1 MKKYAIGSLTLSF
14 ATFAFAGPGRQDTTA
29 RLQAAGTVLNE
40 IMAAPD
46 KGIPEEV
53 LNGAKC
59 IAVVPSMAKG
69 GFIVGGEH
77 GRGVVTCRTGHGW
90 SAPAFISI
98 GGGNFGF
105 QAGAQSVD
113 LVMLFMND
121 KGVQGLLSSKF
132 ELSGEASAAAGP
144 VGRHASAGTDWKM
157 NTEALSYS
165 RTKGLFAGVA
175 VDGAKIQQD
184 NDSTVAIYGK
194 DVSFRKTLSGDV
206 HAPSERR
213 VVSRGGQRCRERRR
227 AEHETAES
235 QVIETCRCASPNAAH
250 RLSEAAASHWQKG
263 FRENVADQPPRTP
276 PARPTVQPDR
286 GPMSLPKTLPFR
298 RPLSNRGATVA
309 VLRSSRRTGSMRP

>member
-1 MKKYAIGSLTLSF
+1 MKKYAIGFLMLSLGS
-14 ATFAFAGPGRQDTTA
+14 FAFAGPADQDTSA

-59 IAVVPSMAKG
+59 IAVVPNMAKG

-77 GRGVVTCRTGHGW
+77 GRGVVTCRTSHGW
-90 SAPAFISI
+90 SAPAFISL
-98 GGGNFGF
+98 GGGNLGF

-113 LVMLFMND
+113 LVILFMND

-132 ELSGEASAAAGP
+132 ELSGEASATAGP

-165 RTKGLFAGVA
+165 RSQGLFVGVA
-175 VDGAKIQQD
+175 IDGAKIQQD
-184 NDSTVAIYGK
+184 KDSTIAIYGK
-194 DVSFRKTLSGDV
+194 DVPFRKTLSGGV
-206 HAPSERR
+206 QAPASAEPFLAA
-213 VVSRGGQRCRERRR
+213 VQRCREERP

-235 QVIETCRCASPNAAH
+235 
-250 RLSEAAASHWQKG
+250 K
-263 FRENVADQPPRTP
+263 
-276 PARPTVQPDR
+276 
-286 GPMSLPKTLPFR
+286 
-298 RPLSNRGATVA
+298 
-309 VLRSSRRTGSMRP
+309 

>member
-1 MKKYAIGSLTLSF
+1 MKKYAIALLILSL
-14 ATFAFAGPGRQDTTA
+14 ATFAFAGPGQQDTTA
-29 RLQAAGTVLNE
+29 RLAAGQVMNE

-53 LNGAKC
+53 LHGAKC
-59 IAVVPSMAKG
+59 IAVVPDMGKG

-77 GRGVVTCRTGHGW
+77 GRGVVTCRTAHGW

-105 QAGAQSVD
+105 QAGGQSVD

-132 ELSGEASAAAGP
+132 ELSGEASAVAGP

-165 RTKGLFAGVA
+165 RSKGLFVGVA

-184 NDSTVAIYGK
+184 NDSTVAFYGK
-194 DVSFRKTLSGDV
+194 NVSFRETLSGDV
-206 HAPSERR
+206 HAPAGSDSFLAAVKAAER
-213 VVSRGGQRCRERRR
+213 QTQQ
-227 AEHETAES
+227 H
-235 QVIETCRCASPNAAH
+235 
-250 RLSEAAASHWQKG
+250 EAAERK
-263 FRENVADQPPRTP
+263 
-276 PARPTVQPDR
+276 
-286 GPMSLPKTLPFR
+286 
-298 RPLSNRGATVA
+298 
-309 VLRSSRRTGSMRP
+309 

>member
-1 MKKYAIGSLTLSF
+1 VKFALYKRFHNESRSEKENVFMKKYGIALLTLLLS
-14 ATFAFAGPGRQDTTA
+14 TFAFAGSGQQDPSA
-29 RLQAAGTVLNE
+29 RLQSAATVMQE

-59 IAVVPSMAKG
+59 IAVVPDMAKG
-69 GFIVGGEH
+69 AFLVGGEH
-77 GRGVVTCRTGHGW
+77 GRGVVTCRTAHGW

-105 QAGAQSVD
+105 QAGGQSVD
-113 LVMLFMND
+113 LVVLFMND

-132 ELSGEASAAAGP
+132 ELSGEASATAGP

-184 NDSTVAIYGK
+184 NDSTEAMYGK

-206 HAPSERR
+206 HIPTSADSFIAAVKAAERQA
-213 VVSRGGQRCRERRR
+213 SQ
-227 AEHETAES
+227 HETAE
-235 QVIETCRCASPNAAH
+235 A
-250 RLSEAAASHWQKG
+250 K
-263 FRENVADQPPRTP
+263 
-276 PARPTVQPDR
+276 
-286 GPMSLPKTLPFR
+286 
-298 RPLSNRGATVA
+298 
-309 VLRSSRRTGSMRP
+309 

>member
-1 MKKYAIGSLTLSF
+1 VWNEKEVPLIKKYAIALLTFSF
-14 ATFAFAGPGRQDTTA
+14 ATFAFAGSGREDTTA
-29 RLQAAGTVLNE
+29 RLQAAGVVMNE

-46 KGIPEEV
+46 KGIPDEV
-53 LNGAKC
+53 LNAAKC
-59 IAVVPSMAKG
+59 IAVIPNMAKG

-105 QAGAQSVD
+105 QAGAQAVD

-157 NTEALSYS
+157 DTEALSYS

-175 VDGAKIQQD
+175 IDGAKIQQD
-184 NDSTVAIYGK
+184 DDSTVAIYGK
-194 DVSFRKTLSGDV
+194 NVSFSKTLSGDV
-206 HAPSERR
+206 HAPASTEPFLTAVVAAERR
-213 VVSRGGQRCRERRR
+213 
-227 AEHETAES
+227 AS
-235 QVIETCRCASPNAAH
+235 QH
-250 RLSEAAASHWQKG
+250 EAAEGK
-263 FRENVADQPPRTP
+263 
-276 PARPTVQPDR
+276 
-286 GPMSLPKTLPFR
+286 
-298 RPLSNRGATVA
+298 
-309 VLRSSRRTGSMRP
+309 

>member
-1 MKKYAIGSLTLSF
+1 MKKYAIALLTLSLS
-14 ATFAFAGPGRQDTTA
+14 TFAFAGPGEQDTSA
-29 RLQAAGTVLNE
+29 RLHAAGTVMNE

-59 IAVVPSMAKG
+59 IAVVPSMGKG

-77 GRGVVTCRTGHGW
+77 GRGVVTCRTAHGW

-105 QAGAQSVD
+105 QAGGQSVD

-165 RTKGLFAGVA
+165 RSKGLFAGVA
-175 VDGAKIQQD
+175 VDGSVIQQD
-184 NDSTVAIYGK
+184 NDSTKAFYGK
-194 DVSFRKTLSGDV
+194 NVSFNKTLSGNV
-206 HAPSERR
+206 HAPSGTDSFLAS
-213 VVSRGGQRCRERRR
+213 VR
-227 AEHETAES
+227 AAENK
-235 QVIETCRCASPNAAH
+235 AAAH
-250 RLSEAAASHWQKG
+250 EAA
-263 FRENVADQPPRTP
+263 E
-276 PARPTVQPDR
+276 
-286 GPMSLPKTLPFR
+286 PK
-298 RPLSNRGATVA
+298 
-309 VLRSSRRTGSMRP
+309 

>member
-1 MKKYAIGSLTLSF
+1 MKKYAFALLTLSLS
-14 ATFAFAGPGRQDTTA
+14 TLSTLAFAGSGQQDTTA
-29 RLQAAGTVLNE
+29 RLQAAGTVINE

-59 IAVVPSMAKG
+59 IAVVPNMGKG

-77 GRGVVTCRTGHGW
+77 GRGVVTCRTAHGW

-132 ELSGEASAAAGP
+132 ELTGEASATAGP

-157 NTEALSYS
+157 DTEALSYS
-165 RTKGLFAGVA
+165 RTKGLFVGVA
-175 VDGAKIQQD
+175 LDGAKIQQD
-184 NDSTVAIYGK
+184 NDSTLAFYGK
-194 DVSFRKTLSGDV
+194 NISFRATLSGNV
-206 HAPSERR
+206 HAPARSDPFLAA
-213 VVSRGGQRCRERRR
+213 VR
-227 AEHETAES
+227 AAEKQTSQHETAES
-235 QVIETCRCASPNAAH
+235 
-250 RLSEAAASHWQKG
+250 K
-263 FRENVADQPPRTP
+263 
-276 PARPTVQPDR
+276 
-286 GPMSLPKTLPFR
+286 
-298 RPLSNRGATVA
+298 
-309 VLRSSRRTGSMRP
+309 

>member
-1 MKKYAIGSLTLSF
+1 MKKYGTALVVLSL
-14 ATFAFAGPGRQDTTA
+14 ATFGFAGSGIEATNA
-29 RLQAAGTVLNE
+29 RLQAAGGVLQE

-46 KGIPEEV
+46 KGIPAEV
-53 LNGAKC
+53 LNDAKC
-59 IAVVPSMAKG
+59 IAVVPDMAKG
-69 GFIVGGEH
+69 AFIVGGEH
-77 GRGVVTCRTGHGW
+77 GRGVVTCRTAHGW

-113 LVMLFMND
+113 LIMLFMND

-165 RTKGLFAGVA
+165 RSKGLFAGVA

-194 DVSFRKTLSGDV
+194 DVTFRQTLSGDM
-206 HAPSERR
+206 HAPAGSDPFLAA
-213 VVSRGGQRCRERRR
+213 VR
-227 AEHETAES
+227 AAVNKANQH
-235 QVIETCRCASPNAAH
+235 
-250 RLSEAAASHWQKG
+250 EAAEK
-263 FRENVADQPPRTP
+263 
-276 PARPTVQPDR
+276 
-286 GPMSLPKTLPFR
+286 K
-298 RPLSNRGATVA
+298 
-309 VLRSSRRTGSMRP
+309 

>member
-1 MKKYAIGSLTLSF
+1 MKKYAIGLLTLSL
-14 ATFAFAGPGRQDTTA
+14 APFAFAGTGLEDSTA
-29 RLQAAGTVLNE
+29 RLQASGVVLHE
-40 IMAAPD
+40 IMEAPD

-59 IAVVPSMAKG
+59 IAVVPSMGKG

-77 GRGVVTCRTGHGW
+77 GRGVVTCRTAHGW

-105 QAGAQSVD
+105 QAGVESVD
-113 LVMLFMND
+113 LVVLFMND

-132 ELSGEASAAAGP
+132 EMSGEASAAAGP

-194 DVSFRKTLSGDV
+194 ETNFRKTLSGDV
-206 HAPSERR
+206 HAPASSESFLAAVRAA
-213 VVSRGGQRCRERRR
+213 VERANVHEN
-227 AEHETAES
+227 AEA
-235 QVIETCRCASPNAAH
+235 
-250 RLSEAAASHWQKG
+250 K
-263 FRENVADQPPRTP
+263 
-276 PARPTVQPDR
+276 
-286 GPMSLPKTLPFR
+286 
-298 RPLSNRGATVA
+298 
-309 VLRSSRRTGSMRP
+309 

>member
-1 MKKYAIGSLTLSF
+1 MKKYGIALLTLFLS
-14 ATFAFAGPGRQDTTA
+14 AFAFAGSEQQDPTA
-29 RLQAAGTVLNE
+29 RLQSAATVMQE

-59 IAVVPSMAKG
+59 IAVVPDMGKAA
-69 GFIVGGEH
+69 FLIGGEH
-77 GRGVVTCRTGHGW
+77 GRGVVTCRTAHGW

-105 QAGAQSVD
+105 QAGGQSVD
-113 LVMLFMND
+113 LVVLFMND

-132 ELSGEASAAAGP
+132 ELSGEASATAGP

-184 NDSTVAIYGK
+184 NDSTEAMYGK

-206 HAPSERR
+206 HIPASADSFIAAVKAAERQ
-213 VVSRGGQRCRERRR
+213 SSQ
-227 AEHETAES
+227 HETAE
-235 QVIETCRCASPNAAH
+235 A
-250 RLSEAAASHWQKG
+250 K
-263 FRENVADQPPRTP
+263 
-276 PARPTVQPDR
+276 
-286 GPMSLPKTLPFR
+286 
-298 RPLSNRGATVA
+298 
-309 VLRSSRRTGSMRP
+309 

>member
-1 MKKYAIGSLTLSF
+1 MKLVIALLTLSL
-14 ATFAFAGPGRQDTTA
+14 APFAFAGSGVEDSTA
-29 RLQAAGTVLNE
+29 RLQSAGVVLHE

-59 IAVVPSMAKG
+59 IAVVPDMAKG

-77 GRGVVTCRTGHGW
+77 GRGVVTCRTAHGW

-184 NDSTVAIYGK
+184 KDSTVAIYGK

-206 HAPSERR
+206 HAPASSEPFLAA
-213 VVSRGGQRCRERRR
+213 VHAAVEKANVHEN
-227 AEHETAES
+227 AEA
-235 QVIETCRCASPNAAH
+235 
-250 RLSEAAASHWQKG
+250 K
-263 FRENVADQPPRTP
+263 
-276 PARPTVQPDR
+276 
-286 GPMSLPKTLPFR
+286 
-298 RPLSNRGATVA
+298 
-309 VLRSSRRTGSMRP
+309 

>member
-1 MKKYAIGSLTLSF
+1 M
-14 ATFAFAGPGRQDTTA
+14 
-29 RLQAAGTVLNE
+29 NE

-53 LNGAKC
+53 LHGAKC
-59 IAVVPSMAKG
+59 IAVVPDMGKG

-77 GRGVVTCRTGHGW
+77 GRGVVTCRTAHGW

-105 QAGAQSVD
+105 QAGGQSVD

-132 ELSGEASAAAGP
+132 ELSGEASAVAGP

-165 RTKGLFAGVA
+165 RSKGLFVGVA

-184 NDSTVAIYGK
+184 NDSTVACYGK
-194 DVSFRKTLSGDV
+194 NVSFRETLSGHV
-206 HAPSERR
+206 HAPASSDSFLAAVKAAER
-213 VVSRGGQRCRERRR
+213 QTQQ
-227 AEHETAES
+227 H
-235 QVIETCRCASPNAAH
+235 
-250 RLSEAAASHWQKG
+250 EAAKSK
-263 FRENVADQPPRTP
+263 
-276 PARPTVQPDR
+276 
-286 GPMSLPKTLPFR
+286 
-298 RPLSNRGATVA
+298 
-309 VLRSSRRTGSMRP
+309 